1 MQTWDLFVRSI
12 YLLKRW
18 WLLVLLA
25 GIGSGATA
33 FVLIRNQP
41 SQYVAS
47 ATLQV
52 GNNLQSPNPNVNS
65 AGVSQTLAAYY
76 ADVAERPKILDPVI
90 DKLELQISPEIM
102 SEYMV
107 STSIAPQSQLIV
119 ISVLDTDP
127 KRAAAIANEIA
138 AQLISFSPSEDEE
151 FGKTRQIAQATI
163 FDLESTVKS
172 LDEKI
177 TLLNAAILKM
187 TSAGEIAE
195 ARTRLT
201 QLESEKADKQGEIEG
216 LLGNLNDTLTNSLNV
231 FQTASLPEFSLPQRT
246 FPATVLAMALGML
259 IGLAAAWVLEELD
272 DVWRRSRKTE
282 MVISEPEIGLVPVDW
297 AGLHNDAA
305 LKQPRGKACMALR
318 SELLMRLGADTK
330 HSIMVTSARATQ
342 ERSRLAVDLAR
353 LFARSNQQ
361 VVLVDANLGEDYLAR
376 MLGTEGDALRT
387 LLRHPD
393 NEIEPLLQPVEKE
406 HFQVLTGSTGGPSAH
421 LVPTLHWPRA
431 AAAIERSSDL
441 AIFDGPSVLDSA
453 DATLLAPH
461 VGGIVL
467 VIDPRNER
475 CSDTRRAIAR
485 LREVDAPLL
494 GVVMLGYGRQPFWQS
509 LFSGQRRVET
519 QSA

>member
-1 MQTWDLFVRSI
+1 MQPWELFTRSL

-18 WLLVLLA
+18 WILVMLA

-41 SQYVAS
+41 EQYVAS

-65 AGVSQTLAAYY
+65 TGVSQALAAYY
-76 ADVAERPKILDPVI
+76 ADITERPKILDPVI
-90 DKLELQISPEIM
+90 DKLGLQISPDVM
-102 SEYMV
+102 AEYMI

-119 ISVLDTDP
+119 ISVLDTNAE
-127 KRAAAIANEIA
+127 RAATIANEIA
-138 AQLISFSPSEDEE
+138 QQLISFSPSQDKE
-151 FGKTRQIAQATI
+151 FEKTRQTAQGLVL
-163 FDLESTVKS
+163 DLETAVKS
-172 LDEKI
+172 LDQKI
-177 TLLNAAILKM
+177 KKVNDDILKM
-187 TSAGEIAE
+187 TSAGEITE

-201 QLESEKADKQGEIEG
+201 QYEAEKADKQSAIEG

-231 FQTASLPEFSLPQRT
+231 FQPASIPEFSLPQRT
-246 FPATVLAMALGML
+246 FPGAALATLLGML
-259 IGLAAAWVLEELD
+259 IGLTAAWMLEELD
-272 DVWRRSRKTE
+272 DAWRGSRKTE
-282 MVISEPEIGLVPVDW
+282 MVIRETQIGLVPVDW
-297 AGLHNDAA
+297 AGLVNDAS
-305 LKQPRGKACMALR
+305 LKHPRGKSCIALR
-318 SELLMRLGADTK
+318 SELLLRLGGETK
-330 HSIMVTSARATQ
+330 HSIMVTSAHATE

-361 VVLVDANLGEDYLAR
+361 VVLVDANLGEDHLVR
-376 MLGTEGDALRT
+376 TLGTEGDALRT

-393 NEIEPLLQPVEKE
+393 NELAPLLQQAEKE
-406 HFQVLTGSTGGPSAH
+406 HFHVLTGSTGGPSAH

-431 AAAIERSSDL
+431 AAAIERGSDM
-441 AIFDGPSVLDSA
+441 AIFDGPPVLDSA

-467 VIDPRNER
+467 VIDPVSER

-494 GVVMLGYGRQPFWQS
+494 GVVVLSYGRRPFWRG
-509 LFSGQRRVET
+509 LRSGQRRV
-519 QSA
+519 AAAG